1 MYARRMRAPWA
12 VGLLFSFVALT
23 SCSSVGG
30 SAVRTGAVHL
40 PSYTGPVAIYATG
53 KPPPNAV
60 DLGVIEVHGAQQE
73 ASVDVLLPQ
82 FLARVAFIGGN
93 IAVIEGTRA
102 RFDIQG
108 RTHVEQFYYACNL
121 GSTCSGTRVYSTA
134 DELMVLS
141 MFGHAMS
148 TLIQP
153 PPGGPL
159 MPAEDAG
166 APPPASTETPDAGVP
181 ADAAVP
187 TDADAGVPTDAGE
200 DASAPAP
207 TGTSDGGAPPL
218 PPPSPPTTIAPSA
231 PAGTSS
237 DAGPPITPPPATA
250 PIGGT

>member
-1 MYARRMRAPWA
+1 MLPPMRRAL
-12 VGLLFSFVALT
+12 GLLFSIVALT

-108 RTHVEQFYYACNL
+108 RTHVEQFYYSCNL
-121 GSTCSGTRVYSTA
+121 GSTCSGTRVYSTS

-148 TLIQP
+148 TLMQP

-159 MPAEDAG
+159 MPEDAG
-166 APPPASTETPDAGVP
+166 APPPVDTSDAG
-181 ADAAVP
+181 
-187 TDADAGVPTDAGE
+187 
-200 DASAPAP
+200 APVD
-207 TGTSDGGAPPL
+207 TSDAGAPPPADTTT
-218 PPPSPPTTIAPSA
+218 PPADM
-231 PAGTSS
+231 

-250 PIGGT
+250 PMGGT